1 MTAPPTQM
9 STPLS
14 ARVSPRLPRSIRLPH
29 LSRRHTGFT
38 LVEVM
43 VALAIVAI
51 ALMAGLQATTAL
63 TRNAQRQSDIVLAQL
78 CAENE
83 LVRARLSRQMPS
95 VGDSTQTCEQA
106 GRQLQVVT
114 AVRSTPNPSFRRIDA
129 QVLDGDNSILR
140 ISTIIGRY

>member
-1 MTAPPTQM
+1 MMKRQM
-9 STPLS
+9 
-14 ARVSPRLPRSIRLPH
+14 RGPH
-29 LSRRHTGFT
+29 RPSGFT

-63 TRNAQRQSDIVLAQL
+63 TRNALRQSDIVLAQL

-83 LVRARLSRQMPS
+83 LVKARLSRQMPS
-95 VGDSTQTCEQA
+95 VGDSAVTCEQA
-106 GRQLQVVT
+106 GRQLSVAVI
-114 AVRSTPNPSFRRIDA
+114 VRSTPNPSFRRIDA

>member
-1 MTAPPTQM
+1 MYKTTHKP
-9 STPLS
+9 
-14 ARVSPRLPRSIRLPH
+14 ARRWVHSVRPRAD
-29 LSRRHTGFT
+29 GFT

-63 TRNAQRQSDIVLAQL
+63 TRNALRQSDIVLAQL

-83 LVRARLSRQMPS
+83 LVKARLSRQMPS
-95 VGDSTQTCEQA
+95 VGDSSLTCEQA
-106 GRQLQVVT
+106 GRQLTV
-114 AVRSTPNPSFRRIDA
+114 AVIVRPTPNPSFRRVDA

-140 ISTIIGRY
+140 LSTIIGRY